1 MYALLLRLF
10 YEDVFL
16 ELGWIL
22 FVMLIL
28 SFTMICVV
36 GDLFESYLKRVSG
49 VKDSGA
55 ILPGHGGLLDRVDSM
70 TALLPFSFLVMQIFY

>member
-22 FVMLIL
+22 FGMLIL